1 MHYGETGV
9 SGSPTDEEMLERASV
24 DGRVAFAMTAAAAT
38 AGLIVLVDRV
48 GAPERMIAGAGP
60 AALLIGLALIGV
72 LVRSMRITKF
82 YAAGRTIPPAYAG
95 LAFAAVAVALAAPFV
110 PPVADHYSGV
120 GVFAGFFGGL
130 ACATLISGPFLR
142 KSGAFS
148 ISDLIARRFQH
159 LPLRLGV
166 AAVVGAAALLAAL
179 AGFETATAGLTTI
192 GGLSRPASAAMVGLV
207 LVLVTVPGGQAGV
220 VWASA
225 AAGGVFLAAFGLPLL
240 LLLLRGQAIA
250 LPVFGDHEAWTSAAG
265 RIAEWQGDAGQPASL
280 TLSLGMALGMAS
292 CAPLLA
298 PLASV
303 RDRVAAVR
311 AGLGGMIWSTVAA
324 TLIAATVAGSTTA
337 LLDTMVG
344 RRPERLPDAIYAA
357 SATGLVGICGVAAS
371 TPAQARLACQN
382 APQFKGELRPQDV
395 QTRGLFL
402 TTALAPLASLGAAMS
417 GLVWA
422 AVVALGLALGAAGLL
437 SASVALG
444 NDAFHQVR
452 DRSALTSR
460 RLAITRGI
468 LIAAIVTGAAIVGAR
483 ELDPRTLIGLALA
496 LSAIVLAP
504 LMLLSLWPRAR
515 GVDAFV
521 ALIVGLCAAEAIL
534 AVGDISV
541 HRLALGALAGFGAA
555 VLTGLVSSLIGGGD
569 RTRGY
574 DFVAALFNRDGD
586 ALGPDKGA

>member
-1 MHYGETGV
+1 M
-9 SGSPTDEEMLERASV
+9 SGSPTDEELLERVSI
-24 DGRVAFAMTAAAAT
+24 DGRVAFAMAAAAAT
-38 AGLIVLVDRV
+38 GGLIVLVDRV
-48 GAPERMIAGAGP
+48 GAPERVIAGAGP
-60 AALLIGLALIGV
+60 AVLLIGMALIGV
-72 LVRSMRITKF
+72 LVRSMRITQF

-95 LAFAAVAVALAAPFV
+95 LAAAAVAIALAAPFI

-130 ACATLISGPFLR
+130 ACAAFISGPFLR

-166 AAVVGAAALLAAL
+166 AAVVGAAALLTAL
-179 AGFETATAGLTTI
+179 AGFETATYGLSTI
-192 GGLSRPASAAMVGLV
+192 AGLSRPASAAMIGLV
-207 LVLVTVPGGQAGV
+207 LVLVTAPGGQAGV
-220 VWASA
+220 VWVAV
-225 AAGGVFLAAFGLPLL
+225 AAGGVFVAAFGLPLL

-250 LPVFGDHEAWTSAAG
+250 LPIFGDQDAWRAAAG

-303 RDRVAAVR
+303 RDSAAAVR
-311 AGLGGMIWSTVAA
+311 AGFGGMIWSAIAA
-324 TLIAATVAGSTTA
+324 ALIAATVAGSTTA

-357 SATGLVGICGVAAS
+357 SATGLVGICGVSAPS
-371 TPAQARLACQN
+371 PAQARAACQN
-382 APQFKGELRPQDV
+382 APQFRGELRPQDV
-395 QTRGLFL
+395 QTRGVFL
-402 TTALAPLASLGAAMS
+402 VTALAPLASLGAGMS

-468 LIAAIVTGAAIVGAR
+468 LVAAVVMGAAVVGAR
-483 ELDPRTLIGLALA
+483 ELDSRTLIGLTLA

-534 AVGDISV
+534 VIGEISV
-541 HRLALGALAGFGAA
+541 HRIAFGALAGFGAA
-555 VLTGLVSSLIGGGD
+555 VAAGFVSSLIGGGD

-574 DFVAALFNRDGD
+574 DFVAALFSGDSD